1 MDDTR
6 NALLPMTA
14 AVRRAA
20 EAFAAFGAAAAAAFG
35 EWQPTDIPGIQR
47 QVLDLIDQDD
57 EPNA

>member
-1 MDDTR
+1 MDDTH
-6 NALLPMTA
+6 NAMLPMTA

-20 EAFAAFGAAAAAAFG
+20 EAFAAFGAAAAFG